1 VPSGLADGLALKE
14 SRYAGIPAIR
24 PLGPWSQSGSP
35 IALGLYAS
43 AIRLWV
49 IIGTAQYTK
58 RKISV
63 TGCALGRKM
72 QRWGERYPPDVATD
86 YTPREVA
93 RLLADE
99 RVQLID
105 VRQRH
110 EHDAGRIAGGRLIE
124 LSELSAAA
132 DSIDRERPVVF
143 YCRSGGRSA
152 MATEAFVQAGFDAH
166 NMTGGMLEWHAAG
179 LPMEPADGFVAEP

>member
-1 VPSGLADGLALKE
+1 M
-14 SRYAGIPAIR
+14 
-24 PLGPWSQSGSP
+24 
-35 IALGLYAS
+35 AS
-43 AIRLWV
+43 
-49 IIGTAQYTK
+49 
-58 RKISV
+58 
-63 TGCALGRKM
+63 
-72 QRWGERYPPDVATD
+72 D

-93 RLLADE
+93 ELLDDE

-110 EHDAGRIAGGRLIE
+110 EHEAGRIAGGRLIE

-132 DSIDRERPVVF
+132 DSIDRGRPVVF

-166 NMTGGMLEWHAAG
+166 NMSGGMLEWHAAG
-179 LPMEPADGFVAEP
+179 LPMEPADGFVADP